1 MLITKKTQKTQNY
14 FCKNCQFITRNK
26 TDFERHVVTPK
37 HQKNNPISFFC
48 SESSLRIHRCIC
60 GKQYKYPS
68 GLSAHKKK
76 CGPPAMT
83 QPTTTESSESELIK
97 YLLKENQE
105 FKQLIIEHSSKM
117 LEQNNKMIEIASKPS
132 TINNNCHQSHHF
144 NLNVFLNEKCKNA
157 MNMKDFINSLQIM
170 DADFEDIGKLGYVQG
185 ISNIFLKGLK
195 ELDETTRPLHCSDIK
210 RDTLYIK
217 DDDTWNRDDNNEKII
232 EAIHGLSHKNVKY
245 IPIWRDAN
253 PDALDAK
260 SKKSDQ
266 YMRIVNQVMT
276 SIVPDDPHALGKIIR
291 NVATCV
297 TIDKDSNRY
306 L

>member
-1 MLITKKTQKTQNY
+1 
-14 FCKNCQFITRNK
+14 
-26 TDFERHVVTPK
+26 
-37 HQKNNPISFFC
+37 
-48 SESSLRIHRCIC
+48 
-60 GKQYKYPS
+60 
-68 GLSAHKKK
+68 
-76 CGPPAMT
+76 MT

-276 SIVPDDPHALGKIIR
+276 SIVPDDPNALGKIIR

-306 L
+306 P